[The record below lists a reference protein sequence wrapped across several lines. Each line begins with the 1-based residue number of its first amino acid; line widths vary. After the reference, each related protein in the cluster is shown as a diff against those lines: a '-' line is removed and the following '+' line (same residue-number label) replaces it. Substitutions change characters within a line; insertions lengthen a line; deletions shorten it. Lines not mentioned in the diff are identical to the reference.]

1 MRYRRLVICF
11 VIFLLVFVGMNY
23 GIWKTVTEDLL
34 TSRHSDGGDLSRM
47 GYLPGSKLPR
57 RNGFTLPARHLELRE
72 YDGRPLDLVVIGDSF
87 SNGGGGGTNRF
98 YQDYFASRFA
108 FQVLNVNPLGGL
120 DFISHAAIL
129 ANNGFLAKARPRY
142 LLIGA
147 TESDWREW
155 TQPVDFGQKASMSEL
170 AGLPPR
176 IGIGKLPEVSFMNNG
191 NLKFLLFSALYRFS
205 DHALFSKVY
214 RAELTK
220 PMFSAQD
227 SARLLY
233 LPYDKLPGRPEVER
247 VNRNLNELSDRL
259 AASGVR
265 LIFMPFPNKYTL
277 YAPWIEKRRYPESS
291 FFEYLRPMEK
301 RYLFVDTK
309 ALLRGALAR
318 GEKDVYYPDDTHSSW
333 KASKMI
339 VEDAGL
345 NAELSAKPLKQP
357 SGR

>member
-72 YDGRPLDLVVIGDSF
+72 YDGRPVDLVTIGDSF
-87 SNGGGGGTNRF
+87 SNGGGGGINHY

-108 FQVLNVNPLGGL
+108 FQVLNIPPLGGL
-120 DFISHAAIL
+120 DFITHAAVL
-129 ANNGFLAKARPRY
+129 ANNGFLDKARPRY

-155 TQPVDFGQKASMSEL
+155 IQPIDWEQSVSMSEL
-170 AGLPPR
+170 AGRTPR
-176 IGIGKLPEVSFMNNG
+176 GGAGYLPEVSFMNNG
-191 NLKFLLFSALYRFS
+191 NLKFLLYSALYRFS

-214 RAELTK
+214 KTQLSKRL
-220 PMFSAQD
+220 FSV
-227 SARLLY
+227 RRGKELLY
-233 LPYDKLPGRPEVER
+233 LPYDKLPGRMDIER
-247 VNRNLNELSDRL
+247 LNRNLNELSARL
-259 AASGVR
+259 ERRGIR
-265 LIFMPFPNKYTL
+265 LIFMPLPNKYTL
-277 YAPWIEKRRYPESS
+277 YAPWIQKKRYPESS
-291 FFEYLRPMEK
+291 FFEYLRPLDR

-309 ALLRGALAR
+309 VPLRAALAR
-318 GEKDVYYPDDTHSSW
+318 GELDVYYPDDTHSSW

-345 NAELSAKPLKQP
+345 NAEFSAKPLKQP
-357 SGR
+357 RGR